1 MNSSILSF
9 PNRGSWGQSSY
20 RGNCSGF
27 IQKSLIDFFKPRYF
41 VDPAEG
47 GGTSRD
53 VCRQLG
59 IKYTG
64 LDLKSG
70 FNLLKDKLKDRL
82 EGNPDF
88 IFFHPPYGEMVQYS
102 GQLYGIPHPDDLS
115 RCGNSDIFLS
125 KLELALM
132 NIYDSLKDQGHYA
145 VLIGDMR
152 KNGEYFS
159 WQADIIGMGLGKLKN
174 LIIKTQ
180 HNCLSNGVQYSGSF
194 IPIMHEFLLVF
205 LKDRQIISFGQL
217 LLQKEERI
225 ARRLAGTWKQIVY
238 QALQDLGGKATID
251 ETFNSVMKRIDPQ
264 GNQHVAA
271 KIRQTLQNPL
281 FFRVSQG
288 QYAISLN

>member
-9 PNRGSWGQSSY
+9 PNRGPWGQSAY

-27 IQKSLIDFFKPRYF
+27 VQKSLIDFYKPSYF

-53 VCRQLG
+53 VCRQMG

-64 LDLKSG
+64 LDLKTG

-82 EGNPDF
+82 EGTPDF

-102 GQLYGIPHPDDLS
+102 GNLYGVPHADDLS

-132 NIYDSLKDQGHYA
+132 NIYDPLKQGGYFA

-152 KNGEYFS
+152 RNGEYIS
-159 WQADIIGMGLGKLKN
+159 WQADIIQMGLGQLKAV
-174 LIIKTQ
+174 LIKGQ
-180 HNCLSNGVQYSGSF
+180 HNCLSNNTSYPGSF
-194 IPIMHEFLLVF
+194 VPIQHEYLLVF
-205 LKDRQIISFGQL
+205 MKNRQIISYGQL
-217 LLQKEERI
+217 LLQKDERI

-251 ETFNSVMKRIDPQ
+251 ETLNAVMKRIDPQ

-271 KIRQTLQNPL
+271 KIRQTLQNPM
-281 FFRVSQG
+281 FFRVAQG